1 MLLNFRVSSV
11 PTNLKMKLNQF
22 LKIKMKNIQFK
33 FKNNLIIIQM
43 LLKLPLK
50 YQKIKKSHQ
59 YLRINLYLMIQMIIQ
74 MLKKI
79 KKTKNKIMIKKKRMA
94 KQVMKEVEVYSEI
107 KMMDYLEAVLKFLKV
122 NHQYL
127 IKLMMNLNPLY
138 LNKPKNKMIKF
149 KNKERRYLV
158 QILKVFLESRIKL
171 I

>member
-1 MLLNFRVSSV
+1 
-11 PTNLKMKLNQF
+11 
-22 LKIKMKNIQFK
+22 
-33 FKNNLIIIQM
+33 
-43 LLKLPLK
+43 
-50 YQKIKKSHQ
+50 
-59 YLRINLYLMIQMIIQ
+59 